1 MPEDINPYLWCS
13 YVDSQAV
20 IGYEIEYDAAYHR
33 PDIFVRVG
41 FPGDV
46 YVRETH

>member
-13 YVDSQAV
+13 YVDSQSV
-20 IGYEIEYDAAYHR
+20 SGYEIEYAAAYHR